1 MEVIE
6 NDCSIL
12 LVLRDF
18 YKRFFVKC
26 DGQRSTAKTNLKY
39 NVCVCVCVSV
49 REREREKAKK
59 INYLNKIT

>member
-1 MEVIE
+1 MGVIE

-18 YKRFFVKC
+18 YKRFLVKC
-26 DGQRSTAKTNLKY
+26 NGQRSTAKTNLQ
-39 NVCVCVCVSV
+39 NIMCMCVYERK
-49 REREREKAKK
+49 RERKQK